1 MANRATPFIMPIA
14 LRIAAC
20 RAKHYLLFTRRIGDW
35 WVTTHGEKSIFRNP
49 MQKYNKKSSP
59 AIFGCFAFGYYNTI
73 LMERIFRLKKLQ
85 WLTMIVI
92 RNNRAL
98 AA

>member
-20 RAKHYLLFTRRIGDW
+20 RAKHYLLFTRSDW
-35 WVTTHGEKSIFRNP
+35 RLVGNDPRREIDFFRNP

-59 AIFGCFAFGYYNTI
+59 AIIGCFAFGYYNTI
-73 LMERIFRLKKLQ
+73 LMERIFRLKKNYNGLQ
-85 WLTMIVI
+85 
-92 RNNRAL
+92 
-98 AA
+98 